1 MLQTQNLLT
10 INKNTMNMKTLDM
23 KAWAESARNGQRR
36 LAIPIMTHPGIEL
49 CGYTV
54 RDAVT
59 DGEVHARA
67 ILALNDRYPADAC
80 SVIMDLTVEAEAF
93 GAHIVF
99 PENEVPSVTDTLVH
113 DLSEIEALKIPT
125 LEAGRIPQYLKAN
138 RIVAEALGDKPLFA
152 GCIGPF
158 SLAGRLFGMTELM
171 MATFTEPETIQ
182 LLLKKCTRFIGDYC
196 IALKKSGAQGVVIAE
211 PAAGLVSN
219 EDCSLYSSLYV
230 RRIVELVQDDHFLV
244 VLHNCGNTGH
254 CTEAMVET
262 GSAGYHFGNQ
272 AGMVAALEACPA
284 DTLVMGNI
292 DPVGLFKQAS
302 ADEMYRATQEL
313 LNATA
318 AYPNFILSSGCDVPP
333 ETPPRQYRRLLQGS
347 LRIQQ
352 NYKPIPMKKTAF
364 LFAALLAVLT
374 ICATGAKASER
385 WTKAQAQAWGE
396 ANPWFCGFNYIPANA
411 INYTAMWDKTSFSP
425 EVMER
430 ELALAEETGLN
441 CARVVLQYAVYA
453 ENPKHF
459 IKAFDKFFGNLRQTP
474 YQGDADLLRRLRFSA
489 PTPIP

>member
-23 KAWAESARNGQRR
+23 KAWAESARNGRRR

-93 GAHIVF
+93 GAH
-99 PENEVPSVTDTLVH
+99 
-113 DLSEIEALKIPT
+113 
-125 LEAGRIPQYLKAN
+125 
-138 RIVAEALGDKPLFA
+138 IVAEALGDKPLFA

-333 ETPPRQYRRLLQGS
+333 ETPHANIDAFYKALSEYNKTTNRYR
-347 LRIQQ
+347 
-352 NYKPIPMKKTAF
+352 
-364 LFAALLAVLT
+364 
-374 ICATGAKASER
+374 
-385 WTKAQAQAWGE
+385 
-396 ANPWFCGFNYIPANA
+396 
-411 INYTAMWDKTSFSP
+411 
-425 EVMER
+425 
-430 ELALAEETGLN
+430 
-441 CARVVLQYAVYA
+441 
-453 ENPKHF
+453 
-459 IKAFDKFFGNLRQTP
+459 
-474 YQGDADLLRRLRFSA
+474 
-489 PTPIP
+489 

>member
-1 MLQTQNLLT
+1 
-10 INKNTMNMKTLDM
+10 MKTLDM
-23 KAWAESARNGQRR
+23 KVWAEAARSGKRR

-99 PENEVPSVTDTLVH
+99 PENEVPSVTDALVH
-113 DLSEIEALKIPT
+113 NLAEIEALKIPT
-125 LEAGRIPQYLKAN
+125 LETGRIPQYIKAN
-138 RIVAEALGDKPLFA
+138 RIVAEAIGDKPLFA

-171 MATFTEPETIQ
+171 MAIFTEPETVQ
-182 LLLKKCTRFIGDYC
+182 LLLEKCTRFISGYC
-196 IALKKSGAQGVVIAE
+196 QALKQAGAQGVVIAE

-219 EDCSLYSSLYV
+219 EDCSLYSSSYV
-230 RRIVELVQDDHFLV
+230 RRIVESVQDDSFLV

-254 CTEAMVET
+254 CTEAMIET
-262 GSAGYHFGNQ
+262 GAAGYHFGNQ
-272 AGMVAALEACPA
+272 AGMVAALEACPT

-302 ADEMYRATQEL
+302 ADEMYRATQDL

-333 ETPPRQYRRLLQGS
+333 ETPFAN
-347 LRIQQ
+347 IE
-352 NYKPIPMKKTAF
+352 AF
-364 LFAALLAVLT
+364 YEALT
-374 ICATGAKASER
+374 EY
-385 WTKAQAQAWGE
+385 
-396 ANPWFCGFNYIPANA
+396 N
-411 INYTAMWDKTSFSP
+411 KTSN
-425 EVMER
+425 R
-430 ELALAEETGLN
+430 N
-441 CARVVLQYAVYA
+441 
-453 ENPKHF
+453 
-459 IKAFDKFFGNLRQTP
+459 
-474 YQGDADLLRRLRFSA
+474 
-489 PTPIP
+489 